1 MTPKLVVDRHLT
13 DRPLGAVTSVVVV
26 PKLVLLRLVVP
37 SLDRQVVTP
46 KLVEQLMFC
55 AWAKAGKSAV
65 SRRGTKMM
73 CFIFVIE
80 MVFGE
85 PGPLSWQGLKGKRLD
100 VKPALVIVWLND
112 KDLIPVVIYRN
123 LIEEH
128 LVVQIAHIIT
138 YAINENK
145 PPLLVF
151 VPKLLLFTCTTLL

>member
-1 MTPKLVVDRHLT
+1 
-13 DRPLGAVTSVVVV
+13 
-26 PKLVLLRLVVP
+26 
-37 SLDRQVVTP
+37 
-46 KLVEQLMFC
+46 
-55 AWAKAGKSAV
+55 
-65 SRRGTKMM
+65 
-73 CFIFVIE
+73 

-100 VKPALVIVWLND
+100 LKPALVIVWVND
-112 KDLIPVVIYRN
+112 KDLVPVVIYRN

-128 LVVQIAHIIT
+128 LVVQIAHTIT